1 MILDNMK
8 KRKTIDSFL
17 SQLVQLLIVS
27 NPLEVE
33 VAKVMLKGMLV
44 LLMWKGM
51 IM

>member
-27 NPLEVE
+27 NLLEVE